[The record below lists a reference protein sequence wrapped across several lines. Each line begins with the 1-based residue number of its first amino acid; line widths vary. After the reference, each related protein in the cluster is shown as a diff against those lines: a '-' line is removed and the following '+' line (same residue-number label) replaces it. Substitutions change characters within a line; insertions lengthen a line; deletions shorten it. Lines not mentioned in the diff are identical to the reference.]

1 MINYSLIGLIVA
13 VTVFGF
19 VLLSSLDSALIY
31 REKITQEVSD
41 FKEEF
46 NKFKSQIKAI
56 VNR

>member
-1 MINYSLIGLIVA
+1 MINCSLIGLIVA
-13 VTVFGF
+13 VTIFGF

-56 VNR
+56 INR